1 MFGSS
6 SDHMPI
12 NKPFFSV
19 TCRALKE
26 ATDKKQQF
34 AIGFLFIELLFGLT
48 GQIHFDIESRI
59 SWLVRK

>member
-1 MFGSS
+1 
-6 SDHMPI
+6 MPI

-26 ATDKKQQF
+26 ATEKKQQF

-48 GQIHFDIESRI
+48 GPIHLDIESRI
-59 SWLVRK
+59 GWLVRK